1 MALRFCLGQDK
12 SCLYKNNKDS
22 YMNLEIKPEEALK
35 KLLYLILALLL
46 LNILGLISKFYFE
59 HDHVYGLVPI
69 FDFDTEKNIPT
80 FYSAVAL
87 LFASFLLFFITIVR
101 KNNGLAYL
109 GWSGLA
115 VIFLFLSIDEITSLH
130 ERLIRPVRETLD
142 TSGLLFSAWVI
153 PYGLAVLFFVAVYFK
168 FLMRLPKQVMFLFV
182 VSGGIYVSGALGM
195 ELLEGY
201 YYDQHGE
208 IDLTF
213 AIFYTIQEF
222 LEMLGVALF
231 IYGILTYMVTEFD
244 SFTITVNKP
253 D

>member
-1 MALRFCLGQDK
+1 
-12 SCLYKNNKDS
+12 
-22 YMNLEIKPEEALK
+22 MNLGLCPESVFK
-35 KLLYLILALLL
+35 KLFYLIIILLF
-46 LNILGLISKFYFE
+46 LNIFGLILKFYFD
-59 HDHVYGLVPI
+59 HDYIYGLVPL

-87 LFASFLLFFITIVR
+87 LFASSLLFFITIVR

-109 GWSGLA
+109 GWLGLA
-115 VIFLFLSIDEITSLH
+115 VVFLFLSIDEITSLH
-130 ERLIRPVRETLD
+130 ERLIRPIRETLG

-153 PYGLAVLFFVAVYFK
+153 PYGLAVLFFAAVYFK
-168 FLMRLPKQVMFLFV
+168 FLMRLPRRVMFLFV
-182 VSGGIYVSGALGM
+182 VSGGIYVSGALGL

-201 YYDQHGE
+201 HYDQHGE

-213 AIFYTIQEF
+213 SIFYTIEEF

-244 SFTITVNKP
+244 SFTITLNKP

>member
-1 MALRFCLGQDK
+1 M
-12 SCLYKNNKDS
+12 S
-22 YMNLEIKPEEALK
+22 LEIEPKGILK
-35 KLLYLILALLL
+35 KLLCFIMVLVL
-46 LNILGLISKFYFE
+46 LNILGLISKFYF
-59 HDHVYGLVPI
+59 DYDYIYGLVPL

-87 LFASFLLFFITIVR
+87 LFASFLLFFITVVR
-101 KNNGLAYL
+101 KKNELTYI

-130 ERLIRPVRETLD
+130 ERLIRPVREMLD

-182 VSGGIYVSGALGM
+182 VSGGIYVSGALGL

-213 AIFYTIQEF
+213 AIFYTIEEF

-231 IYGILTYMVTEFD
+231 IYGILTYMVNEFD